1 MWKEFCQDLDIKQDI
16 QLNTNKFQNTFNF
29 FYRNSWQ
36 VFDVLEEEEILYSQ
50 SVSQSVKSRPASV
63 RISSTHPL
71 PLLVPLGWGSCWSG
85 MGLSKCCTE
94 INEF

>member
-50 SVSQSVKSRPASV
+50 SVSQ
-63 RISSTHPL
+63 
-71 PLLVPLGWGSCWSG
+71 
-85 MGLSKCCTE
+85 
-94 INEF
+94 